1 MSAMYD
7 EGRDAADETADDRT
21 RETTAEL
28 AGTPVVVRR
37 NAALAA
43 AIGAA
48 ASAIAIAY
56 LWRAI
61 QSGAVLDWVLCLVI
75 ALVAGF
81 HLKSLLDARTPLAV
95 ADELG
100 VRIRLGAQW
109 RGLPWDAVSAVE
121 VLPRRGLLRDGRLV
135 FRPHSLERALDGL
148 EAPGR
153 RAATLNQKLYGAPLA
168 VPMGLTTRT
177 SAPGAAL
184 ADELAALV
192 RGRAA
197 VEVLVPEQ
205 PEQPEQPDDRG
216 RDAGPAGRPGG

>member
-1 MSAMYD
+1 MYD

-100 VRIRLGAQW
+100 VRIRLGA
-109 RGLPWDAVSAVE
+109 
-121 VLPRRGLLRDGRLV
+121 
-135 FRPHSLERALDGL
+135 
-148 EAPGR
+148 
-153 RAATLNQKLYGAPLA
+153 
-168 VPMGLTTRT
+168 
-177 SAPGAAL
+177 
-184 ADELAALV
+184 
-192 RGRAA
+192 
-197 VEVLVPEQ
+197 
-205 PEQPEQPDDRG
+205 
-216 RDAGPAGRPGG
+216 